1 MADIKTKH
9 LKMALATAETLF
21 TEYWEKL
28 SKEGD
33 ASHKSNLQ
41 ILDDFAQQTD
51 TAIAAII
58 ADLATYYYKKVDLYN
73 KTEIDDL
80 LGSLA
85 RLDLVIVESVED
97 VTEAGHIYL
106 VPKESNND
114 SDPETNTYY
123 EYIYIESEERAE
135 KIGSTDIDLS
145 DYFTKEEVL
154 ELVSEVRD
162 LFKVE
167 SFNNLNST
175 TFVRTNFEALRDCYK
190 MLIESQNM
198 TFYKTSTPNPYL
210 TDEGILLD
218 TFGFMLQDSIT
229 FICDLGHIKYLL
241 QINEDTFI
249 TTLTTITV

>member
-21 TEYWEKL
+21 TEYWEKM

-41 ILDDFAQQTD
+41 ILDDFAKQTD
-51 TAIAAII
+51 TAIASII

-106 VPKESNND
+106 VPKESNSD
-114 SDPETNTYY
+114 IDPETNTYY
-123 EYIYIESEERAE
+123 EYIYIEAEDRAE

-145 DYFTKEEVL
+145 NYFTKDEIM
-154 ELVSEVRD
+154 ELLSEVRD

-167 SFNNLNST
+167 SMLVLKNT
-175 TFVRTNFEALRDCYK
+175 TFVKNNLTKLKECYK
-190 MLIESQNM
+190 LLLESQNM
-198 TFYKTSTPNPYL
+198 TFYKTCHPNPYL
-210 TDEGILLD
+210 TNQGILLD
-218 TFGFMLQDSIT
+218 DIGFVLEDSLT
-229 FICDLGHIKYLL
+229 FICDLGNIKYILK
-241 QINEDTFI
+241 INEDTFI
-249 TTLTTITV
+249 ATLTTITV